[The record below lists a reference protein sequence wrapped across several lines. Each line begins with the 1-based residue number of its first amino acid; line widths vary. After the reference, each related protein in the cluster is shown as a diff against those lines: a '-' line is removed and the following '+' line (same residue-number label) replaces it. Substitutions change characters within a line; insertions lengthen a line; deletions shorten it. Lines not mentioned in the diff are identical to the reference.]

1 MQIVAVD
8 YRIARWTI
16 APGGAARGLRERT
29 SLIVAVR
36 DETGA
41 TGLGEAAPL
50 PGMSIDALDD
60 ATRACDEL
68 AARIPLTLATAH
80 DASAIADRITPAPAA
95 RFAIETALLVVL
107 AQRARTS
114 VANLLAALPQAE
126 LEAAVVVDDKSEALA
141 AVAAGAHCL
150 KIKVGASDL
159 ARVRSIAAAV
169 PTARLRLDVNRGWP
183 RELVTAHLAALADLP
198 IDYVE
203 EPCRDAHEL
212 LATPLALRIAL
223 DESLIE
229 LGREALDR
237 ALRSPQLA
245 ALVLK
250 PTLLGGFARCLD
262 LAAVA
267 HRHGVAPIVS
277 HTLEGPIGFAACH
290 ELARAVGADVPV
302 GLGQRHLDRGPPT
315 DKGVATIDTRIAP
328 ARIVTTIDTRIATA
342 TAAVDT
348 EPR

>member
-1 MQIVAVD
+1 MQIVAID

-16 APGGAARGLRERT
+16 APRGAARGVRDRT
-29 SLIVAVR
+29 SLIVGVR

-50 PGMSIDALDD
+50 RGMSIDTLDD

-68 AARIPLTLATAH
+68 AARIPLTLATPD

-95 RFAIETALLVVL
+95 RFAIETALLGVL

-114 VANLLAALPQAE
+114 VANLLAALPHAE
-126 LEAAVVVDDKSEALA
+126 LESAIVVDDEREALA
-141 AVAAGAHCL
+141 AVAAGARCL
-150 KIKVGASDL
+150 KIKVGSDL

-169 PTARLRLDVNRGWP
+169 PGTRLRLDINRGWP
-183 RELVTAHLAALADLP
+183 RERVAVHLAALADLP

-229 LGREALDR
+229 LGRDALDR
-237 ALRSPQLA
+237 ALASPQLA

-250 PTLLGGFARCLD
+250 PTLLGGFARCLE
-262 LAAVA
+262 LAAAA
-267 HRHGVAPIVS
+267 HRRGVAPIVS
-277 HTLEGPIGFAACH
+277 HTLEGPIGFAACY
-290 ELARAVGADVPV
+290 ELARAIGADVPV
-302 GLGQRHLDRGPPT
+302 GLSRHEE
-315 DKGVATIDTRIAP
+315 
-328 ARIVTTIDTRIATA
+328 ARCSMS
-342 TAAVDT
+342 
-348 EPR
+348 